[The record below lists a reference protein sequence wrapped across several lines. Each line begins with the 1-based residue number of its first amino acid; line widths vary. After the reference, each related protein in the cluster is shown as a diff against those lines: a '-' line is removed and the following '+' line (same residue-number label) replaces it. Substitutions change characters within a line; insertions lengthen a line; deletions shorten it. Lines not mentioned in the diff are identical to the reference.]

1 MRFKDFLK
9 VVDLCGIKI
18 ICYLKGEEEPI
29 YTGNY
34 LDVPWWLADLY
45 LDDTFEEEPVSY
57 RNDLGEKYNH
67 KPGFVICLRE
77 EK

>member
-9 VVDLCGIKI
+9 MIDICGLKV
-18 ICYLKGEEEPI
+18 ICYLKGDESPVYI
-29 YTGNY
+29 GNY
-34 LDVPWWLADLY
+34 LDIPWWIADLY

-57 RNDLGEKYNH
+57 RSDLGEDYNH

-77 EK
+77 E